1 MQNPVAKSHSSSS
14 MAIIYATVEI
24 WYVDCGHPSHIGN
37 PYNWRI
43 NLYWRID
50 DQSIPIP
57 FDGKTT
63 LYHFTTWNTARSEV
77 AKLHEDEIADPA
89 RGSSKYIF
97 INIYILYKY
106 IYIYIYHSSLPKQ
119 PLAISTSIR
128 IHMNSSSSRG
138 SSMIRT
144 MHRRRQWIGFNIYI
158 AWKPHLVGGW
168 TLPLKNDGLR
178 QLGSWHSQPDG
189 KS

>member
-97 INIYILYKY
+97 IHIYILYKY
-106 IYIYIYHSSLPKQ
+106 IYISLITAKATTSHLHQHQNSYEFIKQ
-119 PLAISTSIR
+119 PWIFNDQDHAPP
-128 IHMNSSSSRG
+128 
-138 SSMIRT
+138 SSMD
-144 MHRRRQWIGFNIYI
+144 WF
-158 AWKPHLVGGW
+158 
-168 TLPLKNDGLR
+168 
-178 QLGSWHSQPDG
+178 
-189 KS
+189 